1 MTKTVQFI
9 QSLSHVR
16 LFATLWTAARQASL
30 SITNSW
36 SLLKLMSIESVS
48 LSFYKELTTFLNN
61 KTYILQGWQQRDTC
75 RVGSSPQFIDPYC
88 QPGEHGPP
96 LMLC

>member
-1 MTKTVQFI
+1 MTP
-9 QSLSHVR
+9 
-16 LFATLWTAARQASL
+16 WTAAHQASL